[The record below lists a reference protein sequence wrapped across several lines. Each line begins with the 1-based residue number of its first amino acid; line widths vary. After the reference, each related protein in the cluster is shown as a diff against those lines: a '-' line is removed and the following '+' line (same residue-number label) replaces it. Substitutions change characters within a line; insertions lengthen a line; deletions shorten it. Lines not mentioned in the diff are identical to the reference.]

1 MILQMAN
8 TANTLLR
15 IKQSLIVSCQA
26 IPGDPLDDTE
36 TLRRIARA
44 AIAGGAAGLRLHSAE
59 HIAAVRRDSTLPIIG
74 IKKVYAND
82 QLRITPDFA
91 AASELA
97 AAGADI
103 IALDCT
109 DRQWT
114 TGEPWQSIVQ
124 RIHQE
129 LNLPVMADVSTL
141 EEALAAAAAGVDA
154 IGPTLNG
161 YTEQTKRA
169 PGFNWPLLRDMV
181 QKTGRPIIAEGQIST
196 PEEAKRAVQLG
207 AWSVVVGSAITRP
220 GVITAQ
226 FVQALASQSNA
237 TRAVGVD
244 IGGTSVKAGW
254 VDRNGNVDRVSSV
267 PTQAAQGRDV
277 IAVATATVIETV
289 LADGRRAGWEPAG
302 LGIASAGAID
312 VRNGTVFAATENLP
326 GWAGFDLRSFAQDRF
341 HLPVYVANDA
351 HAAVLAELHFG
362 MGRELSDFVA
372 VTLGTGIGGGIVS
385 GGKLITGQHG
395 FAGTL
400 GHQVIRMDGVP
411 CNCGRRGC
419 LEAYFSTAALIR
431 EYQTI
436 TGSVTPALEISQLA
450 IAGDRAA
457 LQAYSVLARYLAE
470 GIANLFNIL
479 DPQAVILSGGLIEG
493 QNTFVT
499 EVETAV
505 RSFLHFGSKR
515 QPKVLHSAAGK
526 YAGLQGAASSVFY
539 A

>member
-1 MILQMAN
+1 MAN
-8 TANTLLR
+8 ISNTLLR

-26 IPGDPLDDTE
+26 FPGDPLDDTD
-36 TLRRIARA
+36 TMRRVARA
-44 AIAGGAAGLRLHSAE
+44 AIGGGAAGLRLNSAE
-59 HIAAVRRDSTLPIIG
+59 HIAAIRRDSSLPIIG
-74 IKKVYAND
+74 IKKQYANG

-91 AASELA
+91 AAAGLA

-109 DRQWT
+109 HRAWT
-114 TGEPWQSIVQ
+114 TGDPWQLIVQ

-129 LNLPVMADVSTL
+129 LYLPVMADVATL
-141 EEALAAAAAGVDA
+141 EEALAAAAAGADM
-154 IGPTLNG
+154 IGTTLNG
-161 YTEQTKRA
+161 YTEETKRA
-169 PGFNWPLLRDMV
+169 SGFNWSFLRDMV
-181 QKTGRPIIAEGQIST
+181 EKAGRPIIAEGHIVN
-196 PEEAKRAVQLG
+196 PEEAKRALQAG

-220 GVITAQ
+220 GIITAQ
-226 FVQALASQSNA
+226 FVQALASRSSA
-237 TRAVGVD
+237 TRAIGVD

-254 VDRNGNVDRVSSV
+254 VDRDGNVDRVVSV
-267 PTQAAQGRDV
+267 PTNAAQGRDA
-277 IAVATATVIETV
+277 IAAATATVIETV
-289 LADGRRAGWEPAG
+289 LADGRRAGWETSG

-326 GWAGFDLRSFAQDRF
+326 GWAGFDLRSFAEARF
-341 HLPVYVANDA
+341 HLPAYVSNDA

-362 MGRELSDFVA
+362 LGRELSDFVA

-400 GHQVIRMDGVP
+400 GHQTIRIDGLP

-419 LEAYFSTAALIR
+419 LEAYVSTAALIR
-431 EYQTI
+431 EYQAS
-436 TGSVTPALEISQLA
+436 TGSVIPALAISQLA

-457 LQAYSVLARYLAE
+457 LQAYRVLARYLAE

-493 QNTFVT
+493 QSSFVT
-499 EVETAV
+499 EVETMV
-505 RSFLHFGSKR
+505 GKLLHFGSKR
-515 QPKVLHSAAGK
+515 QPRVLHSAAGK
-526 YAGLQGAASSVFY
+526 YAGLQGAASSVFC

>member
-8 TANTLLR
+8 VANPLLR

-26 IPGDPLDDTE
+26 FPGDPLDDTE
-36 TLRRIARA
+36 TIRRVAGA
-44 AIAGGAAGLRLHSAE
+44 AILGGAAGLRLNSAE
-59 HIAAVRRDSTLPIIG
+59 HIVAIRRDSSLPIIG
-74 IKKVYAND
+74 IKKQYVNG

-91 AASELA
+91 AAAELA

-109 DRQWT
+109 HREWT
-114 TGEPWQSIVQ
+114 SGDPWQLIVQ

-141 EEALAAAAAGVDA
+141 EEALAAAAAGADI

-161 YTEQTKRA
+161 YTEETKRG
-169 PGFNWPLLRDMV
+169 PGFNWSLLRDMV
-181 QKTGRPIIAEGQIST
+181 QKAGRPIIAEGQIST
-196 PEEAKRAVQLG
+196 PEEAKRALQIG

-226 FVQALASQSNA
+226 FVRTLAAQSRSA
-237 TRAVGVD
+237 RAIGVD

-254 VDRNGNVDRVSSV
+254 VDREGNVDRVSSV
-267 PTQAAQGRDV
+267 PTNAAQGRDA
-277 IAVATATVIETV
+277 IAAATATVIETV

-312 VRNGTVFAATENLP
+312 VRNGIVFAATENLP
-326 GWAGFDLRSFAQDRF
+326 GWAGFDLRAFAEDRF
-341 HLPVYVANDA
+341 RLPVYVANDA

-362 MGRELSDFVA
+362 LGRELSDFVA
-372 VTLGTGIGGGIVS
+372 VTLGTGIGGGIIS

-395 FAGTL
+395 FGGTL
-400 GHQVIRMDGVP
+400 GHQTIRVDGLP

-419 LEAYFSTAALIR
+419 LEAYVSTAALIR
-431 EYQTI
+431 EYQAI
-436 TGSVTPALEISQLA
+436 TGNDTPALEISRLA

-457 LQAYSVLARYLAE
+457 LEAYHVLASFLAE
-470 GIANLFNIL
+470 GIANLFNIV

-493 QNTFVT
+493 QSSFVT
-499 EVETAV
+499 EVETMV
-505 RSFLHFGSKR
+505 GELLHFGSKR
-515 QPKVLHSAAGK
+515 LPKVLHSAAGK
-526 YAGLQGAASSVFY
+526 YAGLQGAASSVFF